1 MDLLNKNHISNTIL
15 IVGLISY
22 IVYICAMQFVT
33 ATIVM
38 SVTLLV
44 WIAFNSYFE
53 IVDKHF
59 LIKILS
65 ISGFILSI
73 SIFFIFGIEEIPFPI
88 GAIVFHGYGIS
99 IALLMFLLSLI
110 PILLMNNYTP
120 ETNYQPT
127 TALDVKDTKQNNNID
142 GNDYWEEVADEEV
155 DWEKFE
161 TAS

>member
-15 IVGLISY
+15 ITGLISY
-22 IVYICAMQFVT
+22 VFYICVMQFVS
-33 ATIVM
+33 ATIIM
-38 SVTLLV
+38 SATLLA
-44 WIAFNSYFE
+44 WIAFNAYFD
-53 IVDKHF
+53 IIDKHF

-73 SIFFIFGIEEIPFPI
+73 SIFFVFGIEELPFPV
-88 GAIVFHGYGIS
+88 GAIIFHGYGIS

-110 PILLMNNYTP
+110 PILLMNSYIS
-120 ETNYQPT
+120 ETNYQSTP
-127 TALDVKDTKQNNNID
+127 ALDVNDTKQNNNID
-142 GNDYWEEVADEEV
+142 LNDNWEEITDEEV